1 MIETRNRITMR
12 LVDENYHLQNKL
24 LARLQGKDS
33 IFDDED
39 YDRIKALR
47 KELDRTVKELCVQKE
62 DLDRLRGEIK
72 YASEAWYY

>member
-33 IFDDED
+33 ICDDED